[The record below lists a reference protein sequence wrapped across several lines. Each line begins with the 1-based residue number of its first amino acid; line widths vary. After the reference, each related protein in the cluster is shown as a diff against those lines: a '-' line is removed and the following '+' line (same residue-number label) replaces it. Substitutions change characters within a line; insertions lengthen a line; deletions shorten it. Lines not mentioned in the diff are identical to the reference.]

1 MKIATL
7 QGPLQIGL
15 DSRRFV
21 PAAKMDQASP
31 PILDPKQPHNIGD
44 WFVTKVTDRL
54 LDFDELIIVG
64 PGAGEREWELVNSEC
79 DALVLKG
86 GNYIQPNWL
95 TRVFGLELFE
105 KISIPIVLFGVGLQ
119 SGLSENVEF
128 EEEEIEILHYIHNS
142 SAYSS
147 LRGSSTAEALERIGI
162 TNTLVTGCPTLFWSR
177 EPELKVREPS
187 TDSAAFSYRQGL
199 YSSEQGVYEAQFRAI
214 RQVRERFGRTTVMLQ
229 GEEVLLQR
237 YLQATKWEA
246 EHTTSYRP
254 VEGMKLATLTRS
266 PIDAEEIAAT
276 LHTQL
281 DRFADPE
288 LVGWVMDNCFF
299 SYDIGEYLARYRHE
313 GLVIGCRL
321 HSNLLALA
329 QGIPSF
335 FLIYDERT
343 REIADLFDVPRCNLT
358 EFDPGVDPLSYSW
371 SACEK
376 NYAVYF
382 EEMRRFL
389 EANGLAH
396 KLKADPGEPARDAGG
411 GE

>member
-31 PILDPKQPHNIGD
+31 PILDPKHPHNIGD

-54 LDFDELIIVG
+54 LEFDELITVG
-64 PGAGEREWELVNSEC
+64 PGAGTREWDIVNSKC

-86 GNYIQPNWL
+86 GNYIQPSWL
-95 TRVFGLELFE
+95 TKVFGIELFE
-105 KISIPIVLFGVGLQ
+105 KIKIPIVMFGVGLQ
-119 SGLSENVEF
+119 SGLSEDVQF
-128 EEEEIEILHYIHNS
+128 EDEEIEILHYIHNS
-142 SAYSS
+142 SACSS
-147 LRGSSTAEALERIGI
+147 LRGSSTAAALEKIGI
-162 TNTLVTGCPTLFWSR
+162 TNTMVTGCPTLFWSR
-177 EPELKVREPS
+177 EPELKVREPN
-187 TDSAAFSYRQGL
+187 TNSAAFSYRQGL
-199 YSSEQGVYEAQFRAI
+199 YSADETVYRAQFDAI
-214 RQVRERFGRTTVMLQ
+214 RQVRDRFGRTTVMLQ
-229 GEEVLLQR
+229 GEEVQMQR
-237 YLQATKWEA
+237 YLQATKWDA
-246 EHTTSYRP
+246 EYTTRYNP
-254 VEGMKLATLTRS
+254 VEGTRLASLIRTPT
-266 PIDAEEIAAT
+266 DAEEIAAS
-276 LHTQL
+276 LHRQL

-299 SYDIGEYLARYRHE
+299 SYDIGEYLARYRGE

-358 EFDPGVDPLSYSW
+358 EFGPEVDPMAASW

-376 NYAVYF
+376 NYSIYF
-382 EEMRRFL
+382 EQMRRFL
-389 EANGLAH
+389 EANALIH
-396 KLKADPGEPARDAGG
+396 KMRAPALAGG
-411 GE
+411 GA

>member
-31 PILDPKQPHNIGD
+31 PILDPKHPHNIGD

-54 LDFDELIIVG
+54 LDFDELITVG
-64 PGAGEREWELVNSEC
+64 PGAGAREWDTVNSKC

-86 GNYIQPNWL
+86 GNYIQPSWL
-95 TRVFGLELFE
+95 TKVFGIELFE
-105 KISIPIVLFGVGLQ
+105 KIKIPIVMFGVGLQ
-119 SGLSENVEF
+119 SGLSEDVQF
-128 EEEEIEILHYIHNS
+128 EDEEIEILHYIHNS
-142 SAYSS
+142 SACSS
-147 LRGSSTAEALERIGI
+147 LRGSSTAAALEKIGI

-177 EPELKVREPS
+177 EPELTVREPNS
-187 TDSAAFSYRQGL
+187 NSAAFSYRQGL
-199 YSSEQGVYEAQFRAI
+199 YSADERVYRAQFDAI
-214 RQVRERFGRTTVMLQ
+214 RQVRDRFGRTTVMLQ
-229 GEEVLLQR
+229 GEEVLMQR
-237 YLQATKWEA
+237 YLQATKWDA
-246 EHTTSYRP
+246 EYTTRFNP
-254 VEGMKLATLTRS
+254 VEGTKLASLTRT
-266 PIDAEEIAAT
+266 PIDAGEIAAN
-276 LHTQL
+276 LHRQL

-299 SYDIGEYLARYRHE
+299 SYDIGEYLARYRAE

-358 EFDPGVDPLSYSW
+358 EFGPEVDPMAASW

-376 NYAVYF
+376 NYSIYF

-389 EANGLAH
+389 EANGLDH
-396 KLKADPGEPARDAGG
+396 KMRVPALAGG
-411 GE
+411 VE